1 MRNKPA
7 PGTRPEHAAGLLLAG
22 GTGLVGREVA
32 RLAAADPQ
40 WQPLRLLARRAVPVP
55 AGAQLLQVDFKAL
68 PALPPCAAAC
78 CTLGTTLAVA
88 GSKEAFRA
96 VDFDAVLAFAR
107 AAQRAGVRRF
117 AAVSALGASS
127 RSANFY
133 NRTKGEAEEAL
144 AALGFETL
152 IIARPSLLAGDR
164 ASLAQAQRTGERLA
178 LALTRPLAG
187 LIPLAWRPID
197 AATVARA
204 LLRAVRE
211 GKPGQQILESA
222 DLQRRGVEADDA

>member
-1 MRNKPA
+1 MA
-7 PGTRPEHAAGLLLAG
+7 ASSSSHAQPSGLLLAG
-22 GTGLVGREVA
+22 STGLVGREIA

-40 WQPLRLLARRAVPVP
+40 WQPLHLLARRAVPVP
-55 AGAQLLQVDFKAL
+55 AGAQLLQVDFTAL
-68 PALPPCAAAC
+68 PALPACRSAC
-78 CTLGTTLAVA
+78 CALGTTMAVA

-127 RSANFY
+127 GSTNFY

-178 LALTRPLAG
+178 LTVAGALAG
-187 LIPLAWRPID
+187 LIPLAWRPVD

-204 LLRAVRE
+204 LLRALGE
-211 GKPGQQILESA
+211 GQTGHQVLESA
-222 DLQRRGVEADDA
+222 DLQRLGRDAGQTAT

>member
-1 MRNKPA
+1 
-7 PGTRPEHAAGLLLAG
+7 
-22 GTGLVGREVA
+22 
-32 RLAAADPQ
+32 
-40 WQPLRLLARRAVPVP
+40 
-55 AGAQLLQVDFKAL
+55 
-68 PALPPCAAAC
+68 
-78 CTLGTTLAVA
+78 
-88 GSKEAFRA
+88 
-96 VDFDAVLAFAR
+96 
-107 AAQRAGVRRF
+107 VRRF
-117 AAVSALGASS
+117 ATVSALGASS

-204 LLRAVRE
+204 LLRALRE

-222 DLQRRGVEADDA
+222 DLQRRGMEAADA